1 MVINMTD
8 DEFDTSLPF
17 FAYGIFKPGQLAY
30 HIIEDYVNKKE
41 KTDIDWEAY
50 YRDGVPILV
59 GESDNNGTNGYLLSF
74 NNPEEAYDKIN
85 KFKLM
90 KLYFW
95 KEIEVGADIANVLLG
110 KDPELGSFQE
120 DSGFVDYDGKDD
132 PFFKEGMELI
142 RNYIEN
148 KIDEKVGFFDYYNKF
163 FEIQMHYMLLWS
175 IIERFGALKYGKSS
189 INQNNKEL
197 AKEKLFKKYLK
208 LIEREDFIY
217 TTDDLEEKELNKNN
231 NIKSIKYY
239 YTIRCNISHR
249 GKTMKHM
256 DKIRLRESL
265 KELYGIF
272 SIILEY
278 SFKED

>member
-1 MVINMTD
+1 MVINMAA

-30 HIIEDYVNKKE
+30 HIIEDYVIEKE
-41 KTDIDWEAY
+41 EETIGWISF
-50 YRDGVPILV
+50 YRDGIPILV
-59 GESDNNGTNGYLLSF
+59 GEIEGFETKGYLLSF
-74 NNPEEAYDKIN
+74 NNPEAYDKIN
-85 KFKLM
+85 EFKLM
-90 KLYFW
+90 ELYFW
-95 KEIEVGADIANVLLG
+95 KEIRIGDGIVNVLLG
-110 KDPELGSFQE
+110 KNPELGSFPHE
-120 DSGFVDYDGKDD
+120 SPIVDFDGKDD

-142 RNYIEN
+142 ENYIEN

-175 IIERFGALKYGKSS
+175 IIERFGSLKYGKSS

-217 TTDDLEEKELNKNN
+217 TTDDLEEKELNKNK

-239 YTIRCNISHR
+239 YTIRCNVSHR
-249 GKTMKHM
+249 GKTMKPM
-256 DKIRLRESL
+256 DRKRLRESL

-272 SIILEY
+272 SIILED
-278 SFKED
+278 SFK

>member
-1 MVINMTD
+1 
-8 DEFDTSLPF
+8 
-17 FAYGIFKPGQLAY
+17 
-30 HIIEDYVNKKE
+30 
-41 KTDIDWEAY
+41 
-50 YRDGVPILV
+50 
-59 GESDNNGTNGYLLSF
+59 
-74 NNPEEAYDKIN
+74 
-85 KFKLM
+85 
-90 KLYFW
+90 LYFW
-95 KEIEVGADIANVLLG
+95 KEIKIGDGRVNVLLG
-110 KDPELGSFQE
+110 KDPELGSFPHE
-120 DSGFVDYDGKDD
+120 SPIVDFDGKYD
-132 PFFKEGMELI
+132 PFFNEGIELI
-142 RNYIEN
+142 GNYIEN

-197 AKEKLFKKYLK
+197 AKEKLFKKHLK
-208 LIEREDFIY
+208 LIGREEDFIY